1 MTLAAVRGYIKQEVC
16 SLEDWLREV
25 LKPEVDTPRA
35 LATIVSA
42 MGSTP
47 REAGARMV
55 IYRDGRTAGT
65 IGGGCGEAEVK
76 QAALDVMDTGVP
88 KVVDVDLRGF
98 YGDDMEVC
106 GGRMRVFIEPLGSG
120 AP

>member
-1 MTLAAVRGYIKQEVC
+1 MP
-16 SLEDWLREV
+16 LEAWLLEV
-25 LKPEVDTPRA
+25 LRPDGQELRA

-42 MGSTP
+42 VGSTP

-55 IYRDGRTAGT
+55 IYQDGRVAGT
-65 IGGGCGEAEVK
+65 VGGGCGEAEVR

-88 KVVDVDLRGF
+88 KLLDVDLRGF

-106 GGRMRVFIEPLGSG
+106 GGRMRVFIEPLGLGDSSE
-120 AP
+120 A

>member
-1 MTLAAVRGYIKQEVC
+1 MRSARCFA
-16 SLEDWLREV
+16 LEEWLLEV
-25 LKPEVDTPRA
+25 LNDDEEVPRA

-42 MGSTP
+42 VGSTP

-55 IYRDGRTAGT
+55 IYRDGRFAGT
-65 IGGGCGEAEVK
+65 VGGGCGEAEVR

-88 KVVDVDLRGF
+88 KMIDVDLRGF

-106 GGRMRVFIEPLGSG
+106 GGRMRVFIEPLARRRRETGRREAG
-120 AP
+120 